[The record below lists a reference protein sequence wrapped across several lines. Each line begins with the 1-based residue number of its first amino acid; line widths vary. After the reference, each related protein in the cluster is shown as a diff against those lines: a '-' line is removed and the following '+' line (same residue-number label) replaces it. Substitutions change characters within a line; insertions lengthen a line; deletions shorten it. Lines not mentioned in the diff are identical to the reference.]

1 MQGTDRMINSLVS
14 GIDKKKTLYGG
25 GYGCAVVRYDL
36 ETLTP
41 VCEVELEH
49 PINCIKI
56 DPTGS
61 GHVFVGGNNGLLGIL
76 LDR

>member
-1 MQGTDRMINSLVS
+1 MINALTS
-14 GIDKKKTLYGG
+14 GSDKKKTLYGG
-25 GYGCAVVRYDL
+25 GYGCSLVRYDL
-36 ETLTP
+36 ESLAP

-49 PINCIKI
+49 PVNCIKI

-61 GHVFVGGNNGLLGIL
+61 GHIYVGGNNGLLVKL